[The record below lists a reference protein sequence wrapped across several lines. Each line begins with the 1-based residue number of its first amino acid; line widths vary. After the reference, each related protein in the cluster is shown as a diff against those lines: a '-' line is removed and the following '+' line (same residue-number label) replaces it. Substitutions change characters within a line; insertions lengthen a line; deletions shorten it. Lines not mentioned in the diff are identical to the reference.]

1 MPESPL
7 PDALLTRPEYTAQA
21 ETIQITVHRS
31 TILSDIIKQF
41 KENKSSRD
49 LNLRMVFQVIDN
61 KGENEKGAGIGVVR
75 DVIAM
80 FWGKFYD
87 ALTDGAQVRIPT
99 IRHGYHAE
107 EWDAIAL
114 FLLRGFIECNY
125 FPVSLSRVFIKVVL
139 HGEVSVTEDELMTE
153 LLRFLSIDEADTIR
167 ECLSGNVAC
176 DSEEIM
182 DILSSFGVRQQ
193 ANNNNVRNFHQAST

>member
-1 MPESPL
+1 M

-61 KGENEKGAGIGVVR
+61 KGENEKGAGIGVVC

-107 EWDAIAL
+107 EW
-114 FLLRGFIECNY
+114 E
-125 FPVSLSRVFIKVVL
+125 
-139 HGEVSVTEDELMTE
+139 
-153 LLRFLSIDEADTIR
+153 
-167 ECLSGNVAC
+167 SGNVAC

-193 ANNNNVRNFHQAST
+193 ANNNVREIFIKLAHNKNNSETKLYYGKMECHFSTSEGCPYKWH